1 MKEYLWVYIL
11 GVIATISFL
20 WFILTFSRDIFLVK
34 KLKQTKVKFTL
45 NFSLLL
51 VSLSSVS
58 LIIYLFMLLKDQ
70 IRMMSE

>member
-1 MKEYLWVYIL
+1 MKEYLWVYVL

-34 KLKQTKVKFTL
+34 KLKQTKAKFAL
-45 NFSLLL
+45 NFSLMF
-51 VSLSSVS
+51 VSLTSVS